1 MRFLAAIALT
11 WITATTAAMANTGIP
26 TDGAFGFQHA
36 VTPIME
42 RIVEFHDLLLWIIVP
57 ITLFVTALL
66 AYVMVRYRAKANP
79 VPSKNSHNTLLEV
92 IWTGLP
98 VLILMVISFYSF
110 PLLYMSDEIPET
122 DFTIKATG
130 YQWYWGYE
138 YPDHGVE
145 QYLSNMIPEDEIVD
159 GQERLLSV
167 DYPLVVPLNATVRLQ
182 VTAADVIHNWAMPS
196 FGSKID
202 AVPGRLNEI
211 WFQVTELG
219 TYYGQCSEL
228 CGRLHGYMP
237 IEVRVVSQDIF
248 DAWIAAEPGT
258 DDANAILA
266 QNTADRAT
274 RLAQLD

>member
-11 WITATTAAMANTGIP
+11 WITATTAAMANTGMP
-26 TDGAFGFQHA
+26 TDGALGFQHA

-42 RIVEFHDLLLWIIVP
+42 RITEFHNLLLWIIIPV
-57 ITLFVTALL
+57 TLFVTGLL
-66 AYVMVRYRAKANP
+66 IYVMIRYRAKANP

-92 IWTGLP
+92 VWTALP

-110 PLLYMSDEIPET
+110 PLLYMVDEIPET

-130 YQWYWGYE
+130 YQWRWGYE

-145 QYLSNMIPEDEIVD
+145 EYASYMVPTDELT
-159 GQERLLSV
+159 GNQQRLLSV
-167 DYPLVVPLNATVRLQ
+167 DTPLVVPVNATVRLQ

-196 FGSKID
+196 FGTKID
-202 AVPGRLNEI
+202 AVPGRLNEV

-228 CGRLHGYMP
+228 CGKDHGFMP
-237 IEVRVVSQDIF
+237 IEVRVVNQDVF
-248 DAWIAAEPGT
+248 DAWIAAGPES
-258 DDANAILA
+258 AEAQAILA
-266 QNTADRAT
+266 QNDADRAVS
-274 RLAQLD
+274 LAQLD